1 MWKQALTWPDL
12 WAIWLSACGNLY
24 VMSLVGADVALE
36 VSESERRELTGE
48 LPLFGSDRLA
58 RLLGVLG
65 DLSAELKTS
74 TNPRLSFEIALTRM
88 VRPTAT

>member
-1 MWKQALTWPDL
+1 MYV
-12 WAIWLSACGNLY
+12 LSLA
-24 VMSLVGADVALE
+24 GADVALE
-36 VSESERRELTGE
+36 VSETTRRELADE
-48 LPLFGSDRLA
+48 LPLFGPDRLA

-88 VRPTAT
+88 VRPIPT